1 MTGRRVSL
9 LWLTSIGAALIVFG
23 LGWLYPAMY
32 RMRSQQEAL
41 ERLEKEKAGLEQK
54 VQDLAGQL
62 KQLLA
67 TEGEVE
73 PSDPTPSALSRLSA
87 QERAKRLEQVKM
99 LGEAQDRLAATSM
112 TVKQLELRVQEL
124 EEAAV
129 KYEEDRKGL
138 SAAAE
143 DLKAQLADSNRVI
156 EALQPELKTSS
167 ERVTKL
173 EARNKAMAAQQ
184 RDLENKSA
192 GTAKL
197 VLELEN
203 IHRQQ
208 ETLLA
213 GILQRYQDANDR
225 YRSLASSGIEPRRD
239 SPSSGLDLAQI
250 QNVVGLVEEDLRQ
263 FRNLNAQASRIQR
276 QLGK

>member
-1 MTGRRVSL
+1 
-9 LWLTSIGAALIVFG
+9 
-23 LGWLYPAMY
+23 MY
-32 RMRSQQEAL
+32 RMRSQQETL

-67 TEGEVE
+67 TEGEAE

-99 LGEAQDRLAATSM
+99 LAEAQDRLAETTM
-112 TVKQLELRVQEL
+112 TVKQLEVRVQEL
-124 EEAAV
+124 EQAAV
-129 KYEEDRKGL
+129 KYEEDQEVL

-167 ERVTKL
+167 ERVNKL

-192 GTAKL
+192 ETAKL
-197 VLELEN
+197 LLELEN

-208 ETLLA
+208 ETLLS

-225 YRSLASSGIEPRRD
+225 YRSLASNGIEPRRD

-250 QNVVGLVEEDLRQ
+250 QNVVV
-263 FRNLNAQASRIQR
+263 SRGRGSPAISQSQR
-276 QLGK
+276 SGFADSETVG